1 MNQSVVSVGATRP
14 LSGSVFGVT
23 MDVRLAIVVEVG
35 KARLTRFAFGS
46 VPVLTDQ
53 RSTPHCAKSVCANAS
68 SANATVSEN
77 NSVRL
82 WCPNLRFFSVSLCVL
97 GVSVVKMAEEKSTT
111 EAQSIHRDTEKNE
124 IRTLLVRF
132 IAILTLADFAESRSP
147 PRPIRQSSGARI
159 IELEKF

>member
-53 RSTPHCAKSVCANAS
+53 RSTPHCAKSVCANTS
-68 SANATVSEN
+68 SASAAVNEN
-77 NSVRL
+77 
-82 WCPNLRFFSVSLCVL
+82 
-97 GVSVVKMAEEKSTT
+97 KS
-111 EAQSIHRDTEKNE
+111 
-124 IRTLLVRF
+124 VRF
-132 IAILTLADFAESRSP
+132 IAVDLTLEDFAESRPP

-159 IELEKF
+159 IEL